1 MQYYRSLSV
10 IAYIRVALNDYEWYA
25 DLLGVKRSYDPEIF
39 SEIFWGHQNLPRS
52 YDYRFFLRRDAFFC
66 AVVRQLPFAVL
77 LLGELLPFLCVIF
90 IIFEYLDVY
99 GGGFRRGLIPAEIFF

>member
-39 SEIFWGHQNLPRS
+39 SEIF
-52 YDYRFFLRRDAFFC
+52 
-66 AVVRQLPFAVL
+66 
-77 LLGELLPFLCVIF
+77 
-90 IIFEYLDVY
+90 
-99 GGGFRRGLIPAEIFF
+99 